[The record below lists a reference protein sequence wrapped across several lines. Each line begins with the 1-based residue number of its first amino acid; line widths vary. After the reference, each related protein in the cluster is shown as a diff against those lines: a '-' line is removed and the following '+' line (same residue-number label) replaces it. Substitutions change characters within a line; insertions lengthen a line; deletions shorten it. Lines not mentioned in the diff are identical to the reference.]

1 MAKTVGRAYAQI
13 AILLTIYGSIQCV
26 KSISPD
32 TYVALDTKLA
42 YINPE
47 KIVRLSDAVQQSHAG
62 DELLRRRRAA
72 PTGTADSPP
81 VLGPTM
87 DVKHQY
93 QSVSA
98 NVNASGS
105 VAAAADGATTVTTV
119 DSKAAATGS
128 VTYNVHNVGVN
139 GTGQR
144 KDLSSSSS
152 GDIAN
157 STNGTASINVS
168 AAVPSAPPK
177 KTQLMAS
184 QPMQYPKKVASQAAQ
199 ATTTTTTDRAL
210 IDDVDVSDE
219 VITKE
224 ANKSQLTRYEDHYD
238 YYRSLLYEN
247 KSETDEIWSQY
258 RNIPENSMLS
268 SSHRRAMTVELKF
281 AFPFYGHYVRNI
293 TVATG
298 GFLYTGE
305 YVHSWLAATQYI
317 APLMANFDTS
327 MSNDSFVRLLDNG
340 TAFTVVWENVTL
352 QDKPNYGK
360 FTFSATLHK
369 TGDIVF
375 VYYQLPMQINNIQ
388 DNQHPVKVG
397 LSDAYIVDKML
408 FFARR
413 KTIYE
418 YHRVTFSQQEIRN
431 STIVV
436 LTALPTCLGYSDCQG
451 CINHNTTFE
460 CVWCPTLNRCSTST
474 GNDRRKQEWQ
484 QKGCDRSMISS
495 SDACPA
501 LGQKGNN
508 AEQENNSSNNSNNSS
523 SNNSSNNNSNSS
535 SIPSGS
541 PDANGSAGSAPATEP
556 TINSTQHPSS
566 GTSAT
571 AGRAAGDGVNAEK
584 SEHLGAVLPENKN
597 VGVALGFM
605 VPICLVFAVTLWL
618 FYAYRN
624 PHTRSGQLLIQ
635 SKHLHQFRPS
645 QWSWRRGEAR
655 YTAAT
660 IHM

>member
-13 AILLTIYGSIQCV
+13 AILLTIFGSIQYV
-26 KSISPD
+26 KSISPES
-32 TYVALDTKLA
+32 YVALDTKLA
-42 YINPE
+42 FIYPE
-47 KIVRLSDAVQQSHAG
+47 KIVRLSTDQSARQRRFVPIEDAQSV
-62 DELLRRRRAA
+62 ELQRRRRNAPAA
-72 PTGTADSPP
+72 TADSTPI
-81 VLGPTM
+81 LGSTM
-87 DVKHQY
+87 DVKNQY

-105 VAAAADGATTVTTV
+105 TSTTDGATVTTV
-119 DSKAAATGS
+119 DSKTSATGS

-144 KDLSSSSS
+144 KDLSSQQNGSS
-152 GDIAN
+152 DAAN
-157 STNGTASINVS
+157 STNGTTSINV
-168 AAVPSAPPK
+168 AAVQSAPPK

-184 QPMQYPKKVASQAAQ
+184 QPMQYPKKVAAQ
-199 ATTTTTTDRAL
+199 SVPATTTTTERPL
-210 IDDVDVSDE
+210 IDEVDVSDE

-224 ANKSQLTRYEDHYD
+224 ANKSQLTRHEDHYD
-238 YYRSLLYEN
+238 YYRSLFYIN
-247 KSETDEIWSQY
+247 ETETSEIWTQY
-258 RNIPENSMLS
+258 RGIPENSMLS
-268 SSHRRAMTVELKF
+268 SSYRRAMTVELKF
-281 AFPFYGHYVRNI
+281 GFPFYGHNVRNI

-327 MSNDSFVRLLDNG
+327 MSDDSFVRLLDNG

-360 FTFSATLHK
+360 FTFSATLHQ

-375 VYYQLPMQINNIQ
+375 VYYQLPTSINTIQ

-408 FFARR
+408 LFARR

-418 YHRVTFSQQEIRN
+418 YHRVTFGQQEITN
-431 STIVV
+431 GTIVV
-436 LTALPTCLGYSDCQG
+436 LTALPTCLGYSDCQS

-460 CVWCPTLNRCSTST
+460 CVWCPTLNRCSTNT
-474 GNDRRKQEWQ
+474 GNDRRKQKWQ
-484 QKGCDRSMISS
+484 QSGCDRSMISS
-495 SDACPA
+495 SEACPV
-501 LGQKGNN
+501 LGHKGNN
-508 AEQENNSSNNSNNSS
+508 AAQENKENNSSDNNSSNNSNNSS
-523 SNNSSNNNSNSS
+523 
-535 SIPSGS
+535 IPSGS
-541 PDANGSAGSAPATEP
+541 SDSNGAAGSSAVTEP
-556 TINSTQHPSS
+556 TMSSTQHSAS
-566 GTSAT
+566 GTSAG
-571 AGRAAGDGVNAEK
+571 AKANRDGVNAEK

-597 VGVALGFM
+597 VGVAVGFM

-635 SKHLHQFRPS
+635 FRPS